1 MISDPST
8 TGGRSGK
15 ARGIGF
21 QERGVTN
28 EGMERV
34 DGGANGRVET
44 GSAERGRA
52 PSRADLARHVTLVT
66 VAYNSAEALRWQ
78 GAHSARLPGIVV
90 DNGSSD
96 ATRAAARER
105 GLGILAFDVNC
116 GFGRGVMAGLA
127 AVTTEFAL
135 VINPD
140 AAMSEDGVAALLA
153 AAERY
158 PDCALFVP
166 RIVNETGKVF
176 FRVDSALEP
185 RQKHRR
191 PPEGDAC
198 IAMLSGAV
206 MLVRVAPF
214 LAFGG
219 FDPAIF
225 LYFEDDELAFRYR
238 AARRPII
245 YVPEA
250 EAVHLGNR
258 SSGPSARPAAKS
270 NRVKDISFGWSHAY
284 VMEKTGRDSGRSV
297 GRRSRALA
305 VLRLAGSIAVCLVSG
320 RFGKLRREAYRL
332 KGFVRRLRGR
342 PAPFLPPG
350 EPECVA
356 LDLSHG
362 KV

>member
-1 MISDPST
+1 MTS
-8 TGGRSGK
+8 K
-15 ARGIGF
+15 
-21 QERGVTN
+21 
-28 EGMERV
+28 GMERV
-34 DGGANGRVET
+34 DGGAD
-44 GSAERGRA
+44 GSLGAGGDA
-52 PSRADLARHVTLVT
+52 PSRADFARHVTLVT

-78 GAHSARLPGIVV
+78 GAHSARLPGVVV

-96 ATRAAARER
+96 ATREVAGER
-105 GLGILAFDVNC
+105 GLGLLAFDQNW
-116 GFGRGVMAGLA
+116 GFGRGVMAGLS

-140 AAMSEDGVAALLA
+140 AAMSEEAVTALLA

-176 FRVDSALEP
+176 FRVSSALEP

-245 YVPEA
+245 YVAEA

-258 SSGPSARPAAKS
+258 SSGRSSGRPAKS

-284 VMEKTGRDSGRSV
+284 VMEKTGRGAAR
-297 GRRSRALA
+297 GSRALA
-305 VLRLAGSIAVCLVSG
+305 VLRMTGSMAVCLVSG

-332 KGFVRRLRGR
+332 EGFLMRLQRR

-350 EPECVA
+350 EPKYVA
-356 LDLSHG
+356 RDLPHAMVSEEN
-362 KV
+362 

>member
-1 MISDPST
+1 MTSDGKEPVPGPVADSVED
-8 TGGRSGK
+8 GSG
-15 ARGIGF
+15 
-21 QERGVTN
+21 EV
-28 EGMERV
+28 
-34 DGGANGRVET
+34 
-44 GSAERGRA
+44 
-52 PSRADLARHVTLVT
+52 SRNDLARNVTLVT

-78 GAHSARLPGIVV
+78 GAHTAKLPGIVV

-96 ATRAAARER
+96 ATRAVARER
-105 GLGILAFDVNC
+105 GLGILAFEVNC

-140 AAMSEDGVAALLA
+140 AAMAEGAVAALLA

-166 RIVNETGKVF
+166 RIVNEAGKVF
-176 FRVDSALEP
+176 FRVSSALEP

-206 MLVRVAPF
+206 MLVRVKPF

-219 FDPAIF
+219 FDPSIF

-245 YVPEA
+245 YVAEA

-258 SSGPSARPAAKS
+258 SSGHSSRPAAKS
-270 NRVKDISFGWSHAY
+270 NRVKDVSFGWSRAY
-284 VMEKTGRDSGRSV
+284 VMEKIGRGN
-297 GRRSRALA
+297 RALTG
-305 VLRLAGSIAVCLVSG
+305 LRMAGSMAVCLVSG

-332 KGFVRRLRGR
+332 EGFLMRLQGR
-342 PAPFLPPG
+342 SAPFLPPG

-356 LDLSHG
+356 RDLPHTMVSEEN
-362 KV
+362 

>member
-1 MISDPST
+1 M
-8 TGGRSGK
+8 
-15 ARGIGF
+15 
-21 QERGVTN
+21 TN

-34 DGGANGRVET
+34 ASSAGTGGD
-44 GSAERGRA
+44 A

-78 GAHSARLPGIVV
+78 GAHSARLPGLVV

-96 ATRAAARER
+96 ATQAAARER
-105 GLGILAFDVNC
+105 GLGILAFEVNC

-140 AAMSEDGVAALLA
+140 AAMSEDAVAALLA

-176 FRVDSALEP
+176 FRVDSALER

-191 PPEGDAC
+191 PPDGDAC

-245 YVPEA
+245 YVAEA

-284 VMEKTGRDSGRSV
+284 VMEKIGQGAGRG
-297 GRRSRALA
+297 SRALA
-305 VLRLAGSIAVCLVSG
+305 VLRLAGSMAVCLVSG

-332 KGFVRRLRGR
+332 EGFVRRLQGR

-350 EPECVA
+350 EPGCVA
-356 LDLSHG
+356 LDLPHAMVSEES
-362 KV
+362 